1 MEPDVGV
8 VALSHQAYSAE
19 AEPVPRVDAPRPRAR
34 AAASGARTT
43 LAQAGIGGDARSH
56 AHDASSMTASLAAF
70 AAQAGVGI
78 PLAVGAG
85 DILAAQARLR
95 RFLPATPL
103 HYAERFGCWLKLENL
118 QRTGS
123 YKVRGALN
131 ALLAAQERGDRRP
144 VIAASAGNH
153 AQGLAWAAY
162 RLNVPAI
169 AVMPHGAPQTK
180 IAGVAH
186 WGATVRLHG
195 DTFDEARAFALELA
209 ERNGYRFLSAFDD
222 PDVIAGQGTVGMEIA
237 PLAPDVVLVPIGG
250 GGLAAGVALA
260 LKSQGVRIVGAQV
273 EHVDAMHRAL
283 RGEAESIDPAATLAD
298 GVRVKQAG
306 HLTRDVL
313 GRLLD
318 DLVIVREAEL
328 RETLVRLALEE
339 HVIAEGAGA
348 LALAA
353 GRRVA
358 GKRKCAVV
366 SGGNIDAAV
375 LAGLL
380 SDIRPRAPRK
390 PRRRGHDAAPTPEL
404 PNATAALPGGGF
416 ANPVLPDRACPTRA
430 FPRSGVSNSAL
441 SAPAAQ
447 AASRSASALAS
458 PVAKTGSVAKETLPR

>member
-1 MEPDVGV
+1 METDVLGV
-8 VALSHQAYSAE
+8 ADHTDRIELDQSHCD
-19 AEPVPRVDAPRPRAR
+19 RVERDRDMSTRVRRMPAHAR
-34 AAASGARTT
+34 DEWTANSGA
-43 LAQAGIGGDARSH
+43 
-56 AHDASSMTASLAAF
+56 SSIAIVS
-70 AAQAGVGI
+70 
-78 PLAVGAG
+78 AG

-95 RFLPATPL
+95 RYLPVTPL

-131 ALLAAQERGDRRP
+131 ALLAARERGDERP

-162 RLNVPAI
+162 RLNVQAI
-169 AVMPHGAPQTK
+169 AVMPHTAPKTK
-180 IAGVAH
+180 IAGVSH

-195 DTFDEARAFALELA
+195 DTFDEARAFAIELA

-222 PDVIAGQGTVGMEIA
+222 PDVIAGQGTVGMEVA
-237 PLAPDVVLVPIGG
+237 SLAPDVMIVPIGG

-260 LKSQGVRIVGAQV
+260 LKSQGVRIIGAQV
-273 EHVDAMHRAL
+273 EHVDAMAQAL
-283 RGEAESIDPAATLAD
+283 RGNDNGISPAATLAD

-306 HLTRDVL
+306 LLTRDIL
-313 GRLLD
+313 GDLLD
-318 DLVIVREAEL
+318 DIVIVREAEL

-339 HVIAEGAGA
+339 HIIAEGAGA

-358 GKRKCAVV
+358 SKRKCAVV

-380 SDIRPRAPRK
+380 ADVRPRPPRK
-390 PRRRGHDAAPTPEL
+390 PRRRAKDECIV
-404 PNATAALPGGGF
+404 AALPT
-416 ANPVLPDRACPTRA
+416 NLPIAAIAPPTRA
-430 FPRSGVSNSAL
+430 RTNGSARREPARSSSSSIL
-441 SAPAAQ
+441 SP
-447 AASRSASALAS
+447 S
-458 PVAKTGSVAKETLPR
+458 PLVPVRHPEECI

>member
-1 MEPDVGV
+1 MEPDVTRH
-8 VALSHQAYSAE
+8 LSETVDTAPAG
-19 AEPVPRVDAPRPRAR
+19 VDAMVNV
-34 AAASGARTT
+34 
-43 LAQAGIGGDARSH
+43 GD
-56 AHDASSMTASLAAF
+56 
-70 AAQAGVGI
+70 V
-78 PLAVGAG
+78 
-85 DILAAQARLR
+85 LAAQARLR
-95 RFLPATPL
+95 RYLPTTPL
-103 HYAERFGCWLKLENL
+103 HHAERFGCWLKLENL

-131 ALLAAQERGDRRP
+131 ALLAARERGDDRP

-169 AVMPHGAPQTK
+169 AVMPHSAPKTK
-180 IAGVAH
+180 IAGVSH

-195 DTFDEARAFALELA
+195 DTYDEAYAFALQLA

-237 PLAPDVVLVPIGG
+237 SFAPDVVLVPIGG

-273 EHVDAMHRAL
+273 EHVDAMSRVLHNEPEGPL
-283 RGEAESIDPAATLAD
+283 PVATLAD
-298 GVRVKQAG
+298 GVRVKCPG
-306 HLTRDVL
+306 LLTRRIL
-313 GRLLD
+313 SQLLD
-318 DLVIVREAEL
+318 DIVIVREAEL

-380 SDIRPRAPRK
+380 ADVRPRAPRK
-390 PRRRGHDAAPTPEL
+390 PRRRAHEDATTTKHDAKRVNGVPPASRTASLSPAVVRLASTP
-404 PNATAALPGGGF
+404 
-416 ANPVLPDRACPTRA
+416 
-430 FPRSGVSNSAL
+430 
-441 SAPAAQ
+441 SAPASTP
-447 AASRSASALAS
+447 ASLPEFSASEFTPLEAIA
-458 PVAKTGSVAKETLPR
+458 